1 MCIKLDIRTFITA
14 LFLPKLTQKKQ
25 NNIFVIR
32 RFRFRVVN
40 KNLLTI

>member
-25 NNIFVIR
+25 NNIFCNQA
-32 RFRFRVVN
+32 F
-40 KNLLTI
+40 